1 MLTPKERLEAVI
13 DGKKVDRPP
22 VICPGGMMN
31 TAIVDVM
38 RSSGINLP
46 EAHSDPELM
55 ANLAFQIQRQTG
67 FENFGIPFCMT
78 VEAES
83 NGSEVDFGSMECE
96 PKIVREKFPDS
107 KSVIFEDIDKLLKR
121 GRVPVVVKAARKLSQ
136 EHPDIPVIVTLTGPI
151 SYASSIVKPMAFF
164 KDLRKDPESSC
175 RVLEYVTE
183 FLKGFITLAVQNGA
197 DVIAFADPTAT
208 GEILGPKIFEKYVVK
223 YISEAVLQAHNLGV
237 KTILHICGDVKPV
250 KYLLPKIGADL
261 ISTDAVVSLS
271 KFKRQFS
278 NIKTMGN
285 LSTFLLND
293 GPINK
298 IEIMAK
304 KLVDDKIDV
313 IAPACGLSM
322 STPLKNI
329 RAFTDKIKE

>member
-1 MLTPKERLEAVI
+1 MFTPKERLRAAI
-13 DGKKVDRPP
+13 NGKEVDRPP

-31 TAIVDVM
+31 SAIVDVIKN
-38 RSSGINLP
+38 SGVSLP
-46 EAHSDPELM
+46 EAHCDSELM
-55 ANLAFQIQRQTG
+55 ADLAFQIQNQTG

-83 NGSEVDFGSMECE
+83 NGSKVDFGDIECE
-96 PKIVREKFPDS
+96 PKIVKERFPDS
-107 KSVIFEDIDKLLKR
+107 KSVIFEDIGELLKR
-121 GRVPVVVKAARKLSQ
+121 GRVPVVVKAARKLSR

-164 KDLRKDPESSC
+164 KDLRKDSENSC
-175 RVLEYVTE
+175 KVLEYVVE
-183 FLKGFITLAVQNGA
+183 FLKGFITLAVENGA

-208 GEILGPKIFEKYVVK
+208 GEILGPKMFEKYVVR
-223 YISEAVLQAHNLGV
+223 YMPQVVLKAHDLGA

-250 KYLLPKIGADL
+250 RHLLPEIGADL
-261 ISTDAVVSLS
+261 ISTDAVVSL
-271 KFKRQFS
+271 FKLKKEFPG
-278 NIKTMGN
+278 IKTMGN

-293 GPINK
+293 GPIDK
-298 IEIMAK
+298 IKIGTK
-304 KLVDDKIDV
+304 KLVEDKIDV
-313 IAPACGLSM
+313 IAPACGLST